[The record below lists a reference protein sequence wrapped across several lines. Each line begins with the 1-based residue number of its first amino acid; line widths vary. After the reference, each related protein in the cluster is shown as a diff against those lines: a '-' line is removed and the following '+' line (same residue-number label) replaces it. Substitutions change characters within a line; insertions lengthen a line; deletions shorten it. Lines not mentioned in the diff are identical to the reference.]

1 MTCNSSPVSCNRQP
15 FLTDS
20 SCDRGNVDIHQFD
33 DLPFCDPIN
42 PTMPDIPPE
51 VVDTPLNLP
60 IPPACACIHV
70 DYDIGFKYIKERE
83 FSASTSFSAKS
94 DCCEGLYVSKINL
107 QVPCPVT
114 GSSSPYRLRILA
126 RYGKS
131 SASPTSYFVT
141 DPSSCTF
148 TPLSATLKV
157 NVPCPVSSAGP
168 FKLRVKAKY
177 DREDAS
183 PTSYFI
189 TNPDSC
195 TINPLSATL
204 KVNVPCPVSSAGPFR
219 LKVKARYD
227 REDASPT
234 SYFVTDPDS
243 CTINPLSATLKV
255 NVPCPVSSAGPY
267 KLRVKAKYSKDSAP
281 SVSYF
286 KTNPD
291 SCTISPLS
299 ATLRVNIPCPI
310 ISSSGPYKLRIVA
323 KYGSSSASAVSY
335 MRTDNDRCIIKPYSA
350 MLKVNVP
357 CPLPQDKKPYTIR
370 AKAKYSK
377 DDASSVSYLE
387 TGGSSCT
394 INPLSPTI
402 QVNVPCPVPG
412 DSKSY
417 KIKAK
422 AVYRKRDDF
431 SSASAVDYLKVNA
444 SSCGLNF
451 VDFDAPL
458 KVNIPCP
465 VGARDE
471 SPRVCVKFE
480 DLDEL
485 DPTIVAHGK
494 PFLDCWGRFKVVL
507 IRYDGTTE
515 TVAEYNR
522 DNVVCIER
530 PEQFIT
536 VRFSIH
542 GDIPGVGFTE
552 FATYDGF
559 WGNPTAFTTGEIP
572 VEGGCLRIY
581 GMTLQGEW
589 VWAGSPPSDIS
600 HTAPLVWCSFVPK
613 IAELPCGVMVYD
625 EDAKECLDT
634 EALALFRAGSSIS
647 AFRLT
652 SGGLCGISAKD
663 KLLATFGLIDGI
675 WTATSGT
682 FCVEGMQISSSEEI
696 TSIHLIVYEQAD
708 DEEKER
714 GGQMF
719 MSIKYGKQG
728 ECGTNAAVAKF
739 VEVDNDA
746 CAVNYLSPNIRLSI
760 PCPMRVKKIGQPRPD
775 SSSYYLWKGPIR
787 ITTRNYFY
795 IPYES
800 SSSSSSSSFDVIG
813 WARGD
818 CDIVLKEKT
827 VLNIP
832 PTISPFFMDG
842 DKIKYKYIQVGR
854 NVLYDDGATV
864 LSCLREPHDGLKVYA
879 KISYSKCSW
888 SLEVDC
894 GDSLP
899 ENSLTNTYRLLYF
912 YDHDRWI
919 DCRWMPTIVAMD

>member
-20 SCDRGNVDIHQFD
+20 SCDRGSVDIHQFD

-42 PTMPDIPPE
+42 PTVPDIPPE

-70 DYDIGFKYIKERE
+70 DYDIGFKYIKERK

-94 DCCEGLYVSKINL
+94 DCCEGLYVSKMNL

-148 TPLSATLKV
+148 TPLSATL
-157 NVPCPVSSAGP
+157 N
-168 FKLRVKAKY
+168 
-177 DREDAS
+177 
-183 PTSYFI
+183 
-189 TNPDSC
+189 
-195 TINPLSATL
+195 
-204 KVNVPCPVSSAGPFR
+204 
-219 LKVKARYD
+219 
-227 REDASPT
+227 
-234 SYFVTDPDS
+234 
-243 CTINPLSATLKV
+243 V

-310 ISSSGPYKLRIVA
+310 ISSSGPHKLRIVA
-323 KYGSSSASAVSY
+323 KYGSSSAPSVSY

-350 MLKVNVP
+350 ILKVNVP

-394 INPLSPTI
+394 IKPLSPTI
-402 QVNVPCPVPG
+402 QVNVPCPFPEKPLKIKAKAKYSKDSASSVSYLEAESSSCALKLLSPTIQVNVPCPVLG

-444 SSCGLNF
+444 SSCGLDF
-451 VDFDAPL
+451 VDFDAPSFDAPL

-465 VGARDE
+465 VAARVE
-471 SPRVCVKFE
+471 SPRVSVKFE

-494 PFLDCWGRFKVVL
+494 PFLDCWGWFKVVF

-522 DNVVCIER
+522 DNVVCIEH
-530 PEQFIT
+530 PEQSMT

-542 GDIPGVGFTE
+542 GDIPGVGLTE

-581 GMTLQGEW
+581 GMTIRDEW

-600 HTAPLVWCSFVPK
+600 LTAPLVWCIFVPK

-625 EDAKECLDT
+625 KDEDECLGT
-634 EALALFRAGSSIS
+634 EALSFFRAGSCIS
-647 AFRLT
+647 VFKLT
-652 SGGLCGISAKD
+652 SGDQSSGGLCGISAED
-663 KLLATFGLIDGI
+663 KLLATFGLTDGI

-879 KISYSKCSW
+879 KISYSECSW